1 MIPLKKTRDLEQAF
15 EKLNEKI
22 TDFIELNITEG
33 MERVEI
39 EGIIQQ
45 VNRLSEKLEKF
56 MSVARSKY

>member
-1 MIPLKKTRDLEQAF
+1 MKKTRDLKQAF
-15 EKLNEKI
+15 ENLNGKI
-22 TDFIELNITEG
+22 TDFVELNITEG

-56 MSVARSKY
+56 MSIARSKY

>member
-1 MIPLKKTRDLEQAF
+1 LKKTRDLKQAF
-15 EKLNEKI
+15 ENLNGKI
-22 TDFIELNITEG
+22 TDFVELNITEG

-56 MSVARSKY
+56 MSIARSKY